1 MYKNILLAVDL
12 SDEGSWSKALPTAL
26 ALAQVDNAT
35 IHLMTVIPDYGMSI
49 VGEFFPANYEGKVTK
64 AVNEK
69 LHAFAAEHI
78 PSDVKTRNIVAHGS
92 PYEQIIEMSEEAG
105 CDLIVMAAHRPGL
118 QDYLLGPNAARV
130 VRHSKKSVLVVR
142 D

>member
-1 MYKNILLAVDL
+1 MYKNIMLAVDL
-12 SDEGSWSKALPTAL
+12 GDDGSWEKALPAAVSL
-26 ALAQVDNAT
+26 ARLNDARL
-35 IHLMTVIPDYGMSI
+35 HLTTVVPDYGMSI
-49 VGEFFPANYEGKVTK
+49 VGEFFPVDFEGKVLT

-69 LHAFAAEHI
+69 LHAFADEHI
-78 PSDVKTRNIVAHGS
+78 PSDIRTRNIVAHGT
-92 PYEQIIEMSEEAG
+92 PYEQIIQMAEEAG

-142 D
+142 E

>member
-1 MYKNILLAVDL
+1 MYKNIMLAVDL
-12 SDEGSWSKALPTAL
+12 GDAGSWEKALPTAL
-26 ALAQVDNAT
+26 SLAKLNEAT
-35 IHLMTVIPDYGMSI
+35 LHLMTVVPDYGMSI
-49 VGEFFPANYEGKVTK
+49 VGEFFPDDFEGTVLT

-69 LHAFAAEHI
+69 LHAFADDHI
-78 PSDVKTRNIVAHGS
+78 PSDIKTRNIVAHGT
-92 PYEQIIEMSEEAG
+92 PYEEIIHMAEEAE